1 MEITERVSSK
11 DLRGTD
17 IFAGLSDDTLEQIAS
32 SCKQRLYE
40 VGGYCAVQGEITD
53 HLFIVNGGKVAI
65 EMQIHVAPHT
75 HSVTITTL
83 TKGSLCAWSALVPPH
98 TLTASVKCIEKTPVL
113 ISIAASDLQ
122 RIFEKEPSIERT
134 VMKNL
139 AGVISSRCR
148 DSHTQLVRLIVEVIK
163 EGR

>member
-32 SCKQRLYE
+32 TCKQQLYE
-40 VGGYCAVQGEITD
+40 AGEYCAVQGELTD
-53 HLFIVNGGKVAI
+53 QLFIVNGGKVAI
-65 EMQIHVAPHT
+65 EMRIHVAPHT
-75 HSVTITTL
+75 HTVTIATL
-83 TKGSLCAWSALVPPH
+83 TKGSVCAWSGLVPPH
-98 TLTASVKCIEKTPVL
+98 TLTASVKCVERTPML
-113 ISIAASDLQ
+113 SFAASELQ

-139 AGVISSRCR
+139 AGVISSRLR
-148 DSHTQLVRLIVEVIK
+148 DSRTQLVRLIAEVIK

>member
-32 SCKQRLYE
+32 PCKQCLYE
-40 VGGYCAVQGEITD
+40 AGEYCAVQGEITD
-53 HLFIVNGGKVAI
+53 NLFIVNGGKVAI
-65 EMQIHVAPHT
+65 EMRIHVALHT
-75 HSVTITTL
+75 HSVTIITL

-113 ISIAASDLQ
+113 SIAASELQ
-122 RIFEKEPSIERT
+122 CIFEKEPSIERT

-139 AGVISSRCR
+139 AGVISSRLR